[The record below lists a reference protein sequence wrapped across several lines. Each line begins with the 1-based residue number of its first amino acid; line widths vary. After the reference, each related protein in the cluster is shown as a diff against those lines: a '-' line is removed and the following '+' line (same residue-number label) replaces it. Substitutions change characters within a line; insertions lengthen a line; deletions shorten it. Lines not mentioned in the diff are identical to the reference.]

1 MATPNAENYNTWS
14 WPKDLHPKDNIGPG
28 LRERST
34 PGTFP
39 HQEPQSAPEA
49 GESSTN
55 ANSTPRP
62 SPRPQKHWPPR
73 TCRICF
79 ETVQPTFQP
88 LSEHIPTRLQGA
100 QRPVYLSEDPELGRL
115 ICPCK
120 CKGSSK
126 YVHEGCLQQ
135 WRNAS
140 PAYAQRN
147 YWECPTCHYRYRL
160 ERIHWG
166 RYISNGTTQLVLTIL
181 IFATALFILGFIADP
196 IINFYSDPWAIF
208 SLHPLDNLKGR
219 NYVLA
224 EDEEYT
230 WPEHFMKGLASLGV
244 LGFVQYML
252 TLSPWHWFRWSFR
265 SNGRGNTG
273 RDRMQNISW
282 VVIMIGVMVFL
293 WVCLCVHL
301 TSYNH

>member
-1 MATPNAENYNTWS
+1 MATPNAELYNTWS
-14 WPKDLHPKDNIGPG
+14 WPKDLHTEDNVGPD

-39 HQEPQSAPEA
+39 HQEPHSAPQA
-49 GESSTN
+49 GASSTG

-62 SPRPQKHWPPR
+62 SPRSQKQWPSR

-79 ETVQPTFQP
+79 ETVHPTFQP
-88 LSEHIPTRLQGA
+88 LSEHVPTRLQGA

-166 RYISNGTTQLVLTIL
+166 RYISNGATQLVLTLL

-219 NYVLA
+219 NYVLV
-224 EDEEYT
+224 EDEAYT
-230 WPEHFMKGLASLGV
+230 WLEHFMKGLASLGV

-252 TLSPWHWFRWSFR
+252 TLSPWHWFRWNFR

-293 WVCLCVHL
+293 WVCLLMYSTLHD
-301 TSYNH
+301 Y